1 MDVWRPAIPIG
12 GRLSSSAGR
21 PISFRMLNECGSLGP
36 FFFFLAPAQRRNWQ
50 RCRSHIVRYFVGS
63 RKFRC
68 CNNAIVWIEL
78 FWRPPVSTESN
89 PVMDLLPM
97 DDGMHPPGRNAK
109 SHESPLTR
117 LSYGGIKW
125 ETQNMEN
132 SSIVP
137 STTESAGEY
146 LHRIAVNGKQTG
158 CRKILKC
165 PGYSGRISSEQKLFD
180 SSLSALSKVF

>member
-1 MDVWRPAIPIG
+1 MADRCTGESKNWHTNGRRNKREREEAEMDVWRPAIPIG
-12 GRLSSSAGR
+12 GRLSSSAG
-21 PISFRMLNECGSLGP
+21 
-36 FFFFLAPAQRRNWQ
+36 Q

-68 CNNAIVWIEL
+68 CSNAIVWIEL

-97 DDGMHPPGRNAK
+97 DDGMHPPGRNGK

-146 LHRIAVNGKQTG
+146 LHRIAVNGKQKG
-158 CRKILKC
+158 SRKISNC
-165 PGYSGRISSEQKLFD
+165 AAYFGRISSEQKLFD